1 MPAQK
6 GNSSF
11 TDTDGRKI
19 FVKLTGMKNIALR
32 ITAVMAA
39 AMTAILP
46 SSAQQ
51 YPDGIIDKT
60 VAVVGNEMISIS
72 QIEEEVQ
79 IMRAQGMA
87 SDRNIRC
94 ELLEQMMTSKLFL
107 IQARLDSLTVNN
119 DMVEAELSNRV
130 DNIRTQLGGDENV
143 EKYFGK
149 PLYKLRQ
156 EWRQTLQDQS
166 LTQQMQQNV
175 ASSAPEMTPFDVQEY
190 VDATDSLDLPVVPI
204 KYQLSQICIYP
215 DREAANLAVKD
226 RLLAIR
232 ERIMNGEKFAV
243 LARIYSQDPGSAR
256 RGGELGMASKSVFW
270 PAFSDAAMALKP
282 GIVSQIVETPDGFH
296 IIEVLEKKGDMFN
309 ARHILMKPEYTADD
323 MEKAFKTLDSLKTE
337 LQNGAVSF
345 DLAARFYSQDPST
358 RTNGGQMSDPNTG
371 SSYFEIDQLKP
382 EDYNAIKDLKEGEIS
397 APFES
402 RDNEG
407 RSGNTVYKIVKV
419 DKIIPAHTASFEE
432 DYNLL
437 MEQAKNELAMK
448 AIDDFID
455 GKLATTYI
463 VIDPLFKDCY
473 FEHDG
478 WYTKFRETE

>member
-1 MPAQK
+1 MKNFIKSAAFLLVLSSISVQAFAQK
-6 GNSSF
+6 YS
-11 TDTDGRKI
+11 DG
-19 FVKLTGMKNIALR
+19 L
-32 ITAVMAA
+32 
-39 AMTAILP
+39 
-46 SSAQQ
+46 
-51 YPDGIIDKT
+51 IDKT
-60 VAVVGNEMISIS
+60 VAVIGDEMIAIS
-72 QIEEEVQ
+72 DLESEVR
-79 IMRAQGMA
+79 IMMAQGYA
-87 SDRNIRC
+87 SDRNVRC
-94 ELLEQMMTSKLFL
+94 EILEQMMISKLFL
-107 IQARLDSLTVNN
+107 MQARLDSLSVNN
-119 DMVEAELSNRV
+119 DMVDASLQERL
-130 DNIRTQLGGDENV
+130 DNVRSSLGGDENV
-143 EKYFGK
+143 EKYFKK
-149 PLYKLRQ
+149 PLYKLRD
-156 EWRQTLQDQS
+156 EWRKALMDQS
-166 LTQQMQQNV
+166 LIQQMQTNV
-175 ASSAPEMTPFDVQEY
+175 ASSIPDLTPYDVQQY
-190 VDATDSLDLPVVPI
+190 IDSTDVQDLPIVPI
-204 KYQLSQICIYP
+204 KYQLSQICLYP
-215 DREAANLAVKD
+215 DREAANLAVKE
-226 RLLAIR
+226 RLLEIR
-232 ERIMNGEKFAV
+232 ERIMNGEKFSL
-243 LARIYSQDPGSAR
+243 LARLYSQDPGSAR
-256 RGGELGMASKSVFW
+256 RGGELGLASKSVYW

-296 IIEVLEKKGDMFN
+296 LIEVLEKDGDMFN
-309 ARHILMKPEYTADD
+309 ARHILMKPEYTDED
-323 MEKAFKTLDSLKTE
+323 RETAFQTLDSLKTE

-345 DLAARFYSQDPST
+345 DLAARFYSQDPAT

-371 SSYFEIDQLKP
+371 SAYFEIDQLKP